1 MAYVTRVMF
10 KLADGVALFVGELSI
25 GACGFV
31 CSYCK
36 VYRSGRCGGCWAGTS
51 GEARAEVERRRGS
64 GMEVCPVL
72 ECTVSMGVDG
82 CPLCPDFPCKM
93 LYEKQFPY
101 GKNFLDLIGFFL
113 NW

>member
-1 MAYVTRVMF
+1 MN
-10 KLADGVALFVGELSI
+10 KLSI

-36 VYRSGRCGGCWAGTS
+36 VYRSGRCEGCWAGTS
-51 GEARAEVERRRGS
+51 EEAKAEVERRKRS
-64 GMEVCPVL
+64 GEEVCPVL
-72 ECTVSMGVDG
+72 GCAVSRNVSR

-101 GKNFLDLIGFFL
+101 SKNFLDLIEFFL
-113 NW
+113 KLPD